1 MMTAMAS
8 TPCHGYNSSAEISLL
23 EDNSLHKALP
33 QLSSAIDVNLTDT
46 AFIAASGHYRDP
58 SIAKLVS
65 HKKSQTMFCR
75 STSLEQ
81 AEAEKDCAE
90 EHIDPSG
97 SIGFQSSKG
106 NYSSK
111 ILDVINI
118 CFN

>member
-23 EDNSLHKALP
+23 EDNSLHEALP

-58 SIAKLVS
+58 SIAKLMS

-97 SIGFQSSKG
+97 SIGFQSSK
-106 NYSSK
+106 
-111 ILDVINI
+111 
-118 CFN
+118 